1 MKKYLINSDEPVL
14 SDEAYGLLNSISEC
28 AQSIDNLN
36 LNSCDNPAHDK
47 AMRDTAVAFVYFV
60 HCAIENIKVHVE
72 TDIEF
77 RLSQPEKEEQP

>member
-36 LNSCDNPAHDK
+36 LDSCDNPANYK
-47 AMRDTAVAFVYFV
+47 AMRDTAVAFVHLV